1 MKKEK
6 QVQENL
12 TVEEVWLAFESD
24 VKKAENLEF
33 APVTRLR
40 KCSAYVSRIGKWI
53 VLTSYSTIVA
63 ILDSETRELYD
74 VLRYRYGYT
83 ATSAQHI
90 AKFAR
95 DYEVKDRY
103 TWREL

>member
-1 MKKEK
+1 MRREK
-6 QVQENL
+6 QKAENL
-12 TVEEVWLAFESD
+12 IVEGAWISFASD
-24 VKKAENLEF
+24 VKKAENLDF
-33 APVTRLR
+33 APAMRLR
-40 KCSAYVSRIGKWI
+40 SCNAYVSCIGKWL

-63 ILDSETRELYD
+63 VLDSETRSLYD

-90 AKFAR
+90 SKFAH
-95 DYEVKDRY
+95 DYEAKERY

>member
-12 TVEEVWLAFESD
+12 TVEEGWIAFVSD
-24 VKKAENLEF
+24 VKKPENLEF
-33 APVTRLR
+33 APAMRLR
-40 KCSAYVSRIGKWI
+40 KCNAYVSGIGKWL

-90 AKFAR
+90 AKFAH
-95 DYEVKDRY
+95 DYEAERRY

>member
-1 MKKEK
+1 MKK

-12 TVEEVWLAFESD
+12 TVEKAWAAFESD
-24 VKKAENLEF
+24 VKKAENLDF
-33 APVTRLR
+33 APAIRLR
-40 KCSAYVSRIGKWI
+40 KCNAYVSRIGKWF

-63 ILDSETRELYD
+63 IIDSDTHVLYD
-74 VLRYRYGYT
+74 ALRYRYGYT

-90 AKFAR
+90 AKFGH
-95 DYEVKDRY
+95 DYIVEERY

>member
-6 QVQENL
+6 QKLENL
-12 TVEEVWLAFESD
+12 IVEGAWISFADD
-24 VKKAENLEF
+24 VKKPGNLDF
-33 APVTRLR
+33 APAMRLR
-40 KCSAYVSRIGKWI
+40 SCNAYISCIGKWV

-63 ILDSETRELYD
+63 ILDSESRALYD
-74 VLRYRYGYT
+74 VLRWRYGYT

-90 AKFAR
+90 AKFAH
-95 DYEVKDRY
+95 DYEAKERH

>member
-6 QVQENL
+6 QKLENL
-12 TVEEVWLAFESD
+12 IVESTWISFASD
-24 VKKAENLEF
+24 VKNPDDLYF
-33 APVTRLR
+33 ASTRLR
-40 KCSAYVSRIGKWI
+40 KCNAHVSGIGKWV
-53 VLTSYSTIVA
+53 VLISYNTIVA
-63 ILDSETRELYD
+63 ILDTETRELYD

-90 AKFAR
+90 AKFAH
-95 DYEVKDRY
+95 DYGAKERY

>member
-6 QVQENL
+6 QRLENL
-12 TVEEVWLAFESD
+12 IVEGVWVDFDRD
-24 VKKAENLEF
+24 VKATIDIEH
-33 APVTRLR
+33 APAMRLR
-40 KCSAYVSRIGKWI
+40 TCNAYISRIGKWL

-63 ILDSETRELYD
+63 IIDSETHVLYD

-90 AKFAR
+90 AKFSH
-95 DYEVKDRY
+95 DYDVKERH

>member
-6 QVQENL
+6 QKLENVI
-12 TVEEVWLAFESD
+12 VEGAWISFVDD
-24 VKKAENLEF
+24 VKKPGILDF
-33 APVTRLR
+33 APAMRLR
-40 KCSAYVSRIGKWI
+40 KCNAYVSWIGKWA
-53 VLTSYSTIVA
+53 VLTSYSAIVA
-63 ILDSETRELYD
+63 IIDSETHVLYD

-90 AKFAR
+90 TKFAH
-95 DYEVKDRY
+95 DYGVKERH